1 MVDIPFVTVI
11 IPMYN
16 ERAYVG
22 ECLDSLIKSDYPAGY
37 FEVLVLDGRSD
48 DGSQNIVLKLARKYD
63 FVRPLDNPRRITAA
77 AMNVGIQNA
86 RGDVII
92 VLSAHSFVA
101 SDFISQNVA
110 CLSKT
115 GADCVGG
122 PIHSTFESF
131 LGKTISLAMS
141 SPFGVGNALFR
152 YSQKEQ
158 YVDTVAFGAYR
169 RQVFDEIGLFDE
181 TLVYNEDDEFNY
193 RLRKHGGKI
202 FLTPAIKSFY
212 HCRTSLGQLWKQ
224 YFRYGFGKVRV
235 IQRHP
240 EATMIRHFV
249 PFTFVSTL
257 LVSGLLGTLNPIFLW
272 LFLSVLAS
280 YLIVSFLFSLRIS
293 ARNGWKHL
301 PVLPVAF
308 ACLHFS
314 YGLGFLVGLL
324 RLVGELK
331 RRLLI
336 NHRFSENVWDIV
348 RPGEGQ

>member
-1 MVDIPFVTVI
+1 
-11 IPMYN
+11 
-16 ERAYVG
+16 
-22 ECLDSLIKSDYPAGY
+22 
-37 FEVLVLDGRSD
+37 
-48 DGSQNIVLKLARKYD
+48 
-63 FVRPLDNPRRITAA
+63 
-77 AMNVGIQNA
+77 
-86 RGDVII
+86 
-92 VLSAHSFVA
+92 
-101 SDFISQNVA
+101 
-110 CLSKT
+110 
-115 GADCVGG
+115 
-122 PIHSTFESF
+122 
-131 LGKTISLAMS
+131 
-141 SPFGVGNALFR
+141 
-152 YSQKEQ
+152 
-158 YVDTVAFGAYR
+158 
-169 RQVFDEIGLFDE
+169 
-181 TLVYNEDDEFNY
+181 
-193 RLRKHGGKI
+193 
-202 FLTPAIKSFY
+202 
-212 HCRTSLGQLWKQ
+212 
-224 YFRYGFGKVRV
+224 
-235 IQRHP
+235 
-240 EATMIRHFV
+240 MIRHFV

>member
-1 MVDIPFVTVI
+1 MVEPGNIPFVTVI
-11 IPMYN
+11 VPMYN
-16 ERAYVG
+16 ERAYIG
-22 ECLDSLIKSDYPAGY
+22 ECLDSLISQDYPADH
-37 FEVLVLDGRSD
+37 FEVLVLDGESD
-48 DGSQNIVLKLARKYD
+48 DGSRDIVLELARKHD
-63 FVRPLDNPRRITAA
+63 FIDLLDNPRRITAA

-92 VLSAHSFVA
+92 ILSAHSFVA

-110 CLSKT
+110 YLAKT
-115 GADCVGG
+115 GAACVGG
-122 PIHSTFESF
+122 PIHSISQSF
-131 LGKTISLAMS
+131 LGQAISLAMS

-152 YSQKEQ
+152 YSHKEQ

-181 TLVYNEDDEFNY
+181 TLVRNQDDEFNY
-193 RLRKHGGKI
+193 RLLKHGGKI

-212 HCRTSLGQLWKQ
+212 YTRTSLRQLWRQ
-224 YFRYGFGKVRV
+224 YFRYGFWKVKV

-240 EATMIRHFV
+240 ETTMVRHFV

-272 LFLSVLAS
+272 LFLSVLSS
-280 YLIVSFLFSLRIS
+280 YLAVSLLCSLRIS

-308 ACLHFS
+308 ACLHS
-314 YGLGFLVGLL
+314 GYGLGMYGGLL
-324 RLVGELK
+324 NLVMKPK
-331 RRLLI
+331 RHLMTMRKNDAI
-336 NHRFSENVWDIV
+336 S
-348 RPGEGQ
+348 